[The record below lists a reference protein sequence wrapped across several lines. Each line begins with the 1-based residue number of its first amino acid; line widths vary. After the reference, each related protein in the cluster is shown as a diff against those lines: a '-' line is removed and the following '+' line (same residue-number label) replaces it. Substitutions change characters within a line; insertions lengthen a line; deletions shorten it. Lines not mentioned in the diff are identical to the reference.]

1 MFLKNHMLWNYLNTL
16 KNSNFAALKNCIILN
31 VSLAKTEQNNRGVLS
46 SVSQNY
52 SKMNNVSEG
61 IP

>member
-16 KNSNFAALKNCIILN
+16 KNSNFAALKNCIMLN
-31 VSLAKTEQNNRGVLS
+31 VSLAKTEQNSRGVLS
-46 SVSQNY
+46 SVSQNC